1 MNTEDFQFFIRV
13 ADLGSISRAAQEA
26 NISVSVAS
34 QRIQRLEQN
43 LQLRLLHRTTRKL
56 SLTEEGKT
64 MLEHG
69 RLWLHEFSSLQAS
82 LKVQDKCLSGTLRIT
97 TSATFGT
104 KILMAVIT
112 EFSLL
117 HPELKIHLDLN
128 DQNIDLIQYGMDLA
142 IRIGKLKSS
151 TLIAKALTSNPRLLC
166 ASPAYLEKYGRP
178 QTLSDLKLHR
188 CILQQHEHGLT
199 DHWNFITKMGEL
211 QQIQVAGYFTTNSG
225 EGVRQAS
232 LSGLGIS
239 NHSIWH
245 VSDDLKA
252 EKLVQVLA
260 QYPVEPT
267 SIYAVFPNRNL
278 IPPKVQL
285 FLEYLLDYF
294 QNHYPSYKHNL
305 L

>member
-69 RLWLHEFSSLQAS
+69 RLWLHEFSNLQAS

-151 TLIAKALTSNPRLLC
+151 TLIAKPLASNPRLLC
-166 ASPAYLEKYGRP
+166 ASPTYLEKYGRP

-199 DHWNFITKMGEL
+199 DQWNFITKQGEL

-225 EGVRQAS
+225 EGVRQAC

-245 VSDDLKA
+245 VSDDLKT